1 MNEAL
6 NEAGNS
12 PAPAQGELVETIGI
26 SRPVAD
32 AEPEGANNTEA
43 QTEAEEETGEQA
55 EPEEAEE
62 EVKEEPEKPKGDE
75 FRFDK
80 HPRFIELNARLKAAE
95 EANREILERLAKQQA
110 NVKEE
115 GPSFKDWTKMTDEE
129 LVEWQASDPKGYLD
143 NMKAFIDHQVQS
155 RIDAFQ
161 AQSAQ
166 MAEKQSYEQK
176 IQSTYESY
184 ASENPDFD
192 EMWDSGELKE
202 FMDKNPGHNA
212 ISAHI
217 MLTAEAKQKA
227 AIEKAVAD
235 ALKKKEAEIKSK
247 RAAAKVVGAG
257 PAVVPTPAKESD
269 ERLKDPT
276 KFGGKTNVLMQRL
289 LERRKA
295 VGG

>member
-26 SRPVAD
+26 SQPVAD
-32 AEPEGANNTEA
+32 TEPEGANNTEA

-55 EPEEAEE
+55 ELEVA
-62 EVKEEPEKPKGDE
+62 EVKEPEKSKGDE

-95 EANREILERLAKQQA
+95 EANREILERIAKQQVP
-110 NVKEE
+110 VKEE
-115 GPSFKDWTKMTDEE
+115 APSFKDWTKMTDEE

-155 RIDAFQ
+155 RIEAFQ
-161 AQSAQ
+161 TQSAQ

-184 ASENPDFD
+184 AKENPDFD

-217 MLTAEAKQKA
+217 LLTAEAKRNA

-247 RAAAKVVGAG
+247 RAASKVVGAG
-257 PAVVPTPAKESD
+257 PAVVPTPARESD